1 MRQTTFRVILA
12 SLKAALLAGV
22 GRIRAGGGYGS
33 DMSCRGHNAPC
44 SLQTLPSTS
53 VANSFV
59 AYFAGAGTNIIE
71 PIEQSQ
77 PQSPHILDAH
87 SSGRVDEDEG
97 SQMDED
103 KYSTLREDNSNSLL
117 PFLIQSSNSNSEKR
131 KREEDILP
139 VIEPSQPAP
148 SPLVDDQPQRPMDIF
163 LSFFH
168 TLFRKRGKTG
178 FTMAVLF
185 GSGMEWN
192 DFEPTLAHGL
202 VVLMMRRGASAITT
216 NVSPC
221 LLFTLPKETGMR
233 FVALHGLIT
242 DAFHSLRTK
251 KLEPYRLRSADDDWN
266 FPGHFQFGNCQCP
279 IPTRI
284 GVHKGSLDFNDAEA
298 AIMDRTT
305 LLIIGHS
312 LNPGTNGQSPRFL
325 GAGKFIKRIFIVN
338 PNGDEKVWR
347 QKLNGFGLTQP
358 FELHLISST
367 AENFSNQTFL
377 NLSGSHKA
385 EVQKYIDPEVIQQNR
400 SRLNLPQWF
409 VQMLPDHRM
418 GTQLVSVKKVFV
430 DTMPNTIT
438 P

>member
-1 MRQTTFRVILA
+1 
-12 SLKAALLAGV
+12 
-22 GRIRAGGGYGS
+22 
-33 DMSCRGHNAPC
+33 
-44 SLQTLPSTS
+44 
-53 VANSFV
+53 VANSIV
-59 AYFAGAGTNIIE
+59 PCIAGSGANIIE

-77 PQSPHILDAH
+77 LQTLDA
-87 SSGRVDEDEG
+87 GRADEDEG
-97 SQMDED
+97 SQMGED
-103 KYSTLREDNSNSLL
+103 KYSTLSVENSNSLL
-117 PFLIQSSNSNSEKR
+117 PFLIQSPNSNSEKR
-131 KREEDILP
+131 KREEDTQP
-139 VIEPSQPAP
+139 VSEPSQLAP
-148 SPLVDDQPQRPMDIF
+148 YALVDDQPQQPMDTF

-168 TLFRKRGKTG
+168 SIFRTRGQAG
-178 FTMAVLF
+178 FKSMAILF

-202 VVLMMRRGASAITT
+202 VVLMMCRGTSAITT

-221 LLFTLPKETGMR
+221 LLFTLPKEKGMR

-251 KLEPYRLRSADDDWN
+251 KFKPYRLRSADDDWN

-338 PNGDEKVWR
+338 PNGNEKVWR

-358 FELHLISST
+358 FELHLISIT
-367 AENFSNQTFL
+367 AEAFSNQTFL
-377 NLSGSHKA
+377 NLSEPLKA
-385 EVQKYIDPEVIQQNR
+385 EVQQYIDPEVIQQNR

-409 VQMLPDHRM
+409 VEMLPDHRM
-418 GTQLVSVKKVFV
+418 GTQLVSVKKVWAE
-430 DTMPNTIT
+430 TMLNTIT